1 MSNSTELLKGK
12 KVIIIG
18 GSSGIGRSVAAAT
31 LAHGASVVIASSS
44 QGKVDT
50 AIDLL
55 KQGVPAASNVTLTGQ
70 AVNLKDFAALKDFL
84 SKEGPFDHFVITAGD
99 TPGNNNFPEQEI
111 DPEKDIKSY
120 FDVRYWA
127 TMIAAQHIYKNKL
140 INPGGSIIQTIGT
153 SHYRP
158 LPRWGL
164 VSGLVGAVESSTR
177 GLAVDLKPIRIN
189 TICPGLVDTE
199 FHDAYPAEA
208 KEQLFK
214 SRRESLPVGHIGTP
228 DEVAEAYI
236 FAMKCSYLTGQVIV
250 VDGGGVLV

>member
-18 GSSGIGRSVAAAT
+18 GSSGLGRSLTAAT

-44 QGKVDT
+44 QEKVN
-50 AIDLL
+50 AAVDLL
-55 KQGVPAASNVTLTGQ
+55 KQGVPATSNVTLTGQ
-70 AVNLKDFAALKDFL
+70 AVDLKDFTSLKNFL
-84 SKEGPFDHFVITAGD
+84 TKEGPFDHFVITAGD
-99 TPGNNNFPEQEI
+99 IPGNNNFPEQEI

-127 TMIAAQHIYKNKL
+127 TMIAAQHIHKNKL

-153 SHYRP
+153 SHYKP
-158 LPRWGL
+158 PAGWGL

-177 GLAVDLKPIRIN
+177 GLAIDLKPIR
-189 TICPGLVDTE
+189 CPGLVDTE
-199 FHDAYPAEA
+199 FHNAYPADA
-208 KEQLFK
+208 KEKLFK
-214 SRRESLPVGHIGTP
+214 SRQESLPVGHVGTP
-228 DEVAEAYI
+228 EEVAEAYI
-236 FAMKCSYLTGQVIV
+236 FAMKCTYLTGQVIV